1 MLSALQTKFGAS
13 MVVANMIGGVVVFVF
28 LGFVL
33 PRPQHYL
40 DANIIALVSYL
51 TFALLAG
58 FVISARAFLPIRSWV
73 LGDAGTTEA
82 NRCYV
87 VTHARRQAVIN
98 FCIWMVR
105 RSSSS
110 RSTCT
115 TGCKAISTSCRRSL
129 TARSPHV
136 A

>member
-33 PRPQHYL
+33 PRPQRYL
-40 DANIIALVSYL
+40 DANVIALVSYL
-51 TFALLAG
+51 TFAMLAG

-98 FCIWMVR
+98 FCIWMGSGDR
-105 RSSSS
+105 LHPDQRAL
-110 RSTCT
+110 RAA
-115 TGCKAISTSCRRSL
+115 KR
-129 TARSPHV
+129 ARHRV
-136 A
+136 GDL